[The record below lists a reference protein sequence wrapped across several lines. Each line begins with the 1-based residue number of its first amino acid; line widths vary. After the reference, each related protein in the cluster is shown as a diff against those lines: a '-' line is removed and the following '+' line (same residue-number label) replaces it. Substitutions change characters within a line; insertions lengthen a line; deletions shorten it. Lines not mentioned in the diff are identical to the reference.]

1 MYLFIFDY
9 ESGNIDIVRNIP
21 DNIEDLESFVIDVLG
36 YHATSVEY
44 MLTEG
49 DNVFNIM
56 DYNSDNESVV
66 DKAFD
71 YIENKF

>member
-9 ESGNIDIVRNIP
+9 ESGNIDIVRNVP

-44 MLTEG
+44 MLTEE

-56 DYNSDNESVV
+56 DYNPEDESVV
-66 DKAFD
+66 DKGFD
-71 YIENKF
+71 YIGSKY